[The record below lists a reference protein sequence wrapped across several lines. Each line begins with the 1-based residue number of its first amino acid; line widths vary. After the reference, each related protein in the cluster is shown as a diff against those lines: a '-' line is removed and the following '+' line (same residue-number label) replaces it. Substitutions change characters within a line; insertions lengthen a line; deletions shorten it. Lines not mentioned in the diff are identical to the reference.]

1 MIQRLTPD
9 VGYLP
14 PAMFDAL
21 GLSQL
26 VITAG
31 LVHWSGIVAAQAGP
45 EGISVPA
52 ADVTGQLAFILD
64 KLDAMLASVGSDRT
78 KIVSMSIYSTAIDD
92 LSAALARVYAP
103 WVGEHR
109 PALTSI
115 GVARLSL
122 PQALLEVQGCAVVP
136 ERR

>member
-1 MIQRLTPD
+1 MSDGAPKAATALHDLSAVELLAGYAAKTFSPSEVMDDVLGHVARWEPHIQALYAFDPDTGRLAVTTP
-9 VGYLP
+9 V
-14 PAMFDAL
+14 
-21 GLSQL
+21 
-26 VITAG
+26 
-31 LVHWSGIVAAQAGP
+31 
-45 EGISVPA
+45 
-52 ADVTGQLAFILD
+52 
-64 KLDAMLASVGSDRT
+64 
-78 KIVSMSIYSTAIDD
+78 YSTAIDD